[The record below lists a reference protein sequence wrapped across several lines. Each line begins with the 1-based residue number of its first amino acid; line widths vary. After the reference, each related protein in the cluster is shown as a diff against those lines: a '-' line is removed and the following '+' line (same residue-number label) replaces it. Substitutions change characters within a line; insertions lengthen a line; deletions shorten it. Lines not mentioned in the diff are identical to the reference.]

1 MTLVTTQERD
11 AVRCYFSNRYWKNTV
26 NDNDLVLQEELQRE
40 SQLSCGYWWTGVA
53 WGDRW
58 KCFPQYRWPKFR
70 ASRQGMSL
78 IGCSYWSSCSFICHF
93 SSDHTFVVVWLHPW
107 MLSQGQRWNNIH
119 SLSLF
124 LSVCAPF
131 QNTFVGLTNLGATCY
146 VNTFLQVWF
155 HNLELRRSLYQCHN
169 SRAQEHNIESG
180 ITETKY
186 WRCFFMFVVFLVYF
200 SIC

>member
-1 MTLVTTQERD
+1 MTLVTTQERN
-11 AVRCYFSNRYWKNTV
+11 AVRCYFSNRYWKNKV

-78 IGCSYWSSCSFICHF
+78 IGCSYWSSCSFICLF

-131 QNTFVGLTNLGATCY
+131 RTHLLAWPTWVQPVTSTHFCKCGSTTWSCVGASISATIPE
-146 VNTFLQVWF
+146 
-155 HNLELRRSLYQCHN
+155 HRSTIL
-169 SRAQEHNIESG
+169 S
-180 ITETKY
+180 
-186 WRCFFMFVVFLVYF
+186 LV
-200 SIC
+200 